1 MKSEEKRT
9 DRTENP
15 FQFRKASE
23 QRKLFL
29 EALSQV
35 PSVKSMTELELA
47 EVKLPKNVI
56 LKPSTVDASEES
68 EENAIPWTANDAERI
83 VLDLLGSVS
92 PDAKSRFL
100 REPKAPTDPF
110 GSPMV
115 VFLARTAIRCVN
127 LIKFLLPF
135 RKYAHLGSLFAKH
148 KKLEEQAK
156 FLREWHCQIAVGT
169 PNRVLDLIDNGALK
183 LDRCVLFIIDMER
196 DNKSVSIL
204 DSYETRD
211 ELFSLYKST
220 ILPRLSDGSA
230 KLAFF

>member
-1 MKSEEKRT
+1 M
-9 DRTENP
+9 D
-15 FQFRKASE
+15 

-35 PSVKSMTELELA
+35 PSVKNMTELELA

-56 LKPSTVDASEES
+56 LKPTALETGEEG
-68 EENAIPWTANDAERI
+68 EENGATWQAKDAERI
-83 VLDLLGSVS
+83 VLDLLGSTG
-92 PDAKSRFL
+92 PNAKTQFL
-100 REPKAPTDPF
+100 RAPKAPTDPF

-115 VFLARTAIRCVN
+115 IILARTAIRCVN
-127 LIKFLLPF
+127 LIKYLLPF

-169 PNRVLDLIDNGALK
+169 PNRVLDLADNGALK

-196 DNKSVSIL
+196 DPKSLSIL
-204 DSYETRD
+204 DAYETRE
-211 ELFSLYKST
+211 ELFKLYKNHM
-220 ILPRLSDGSA
+220 LPQLSNGTS